1 MITLTAM
8 ASLLPDAVA
17 TASGCLLTGGVVA
30 VLPAAAAAA
39 PAEGAVGTLPMA
51 VLGIVM
57 LATYALIAT
66 GRLHKLTAALCGA
79 IVCVLVGL
87 LFGVLHEYEE
97 VHAVLA
103 KDIGVLGVIVG
114 TSILVDVA
122 GKSGLFQ
129 FLAVKIAKKAKGDPQ
144 RLFTSLVIL
153 TVLFVSL
160 LTIAPGTL
168 IVVSLSL
175 VLCRT
180 LQLDPK
186 PYLVGVAI
194 CANSGA
200 LVTFASGICT
210 LMVGSAAKL
219 PYAHFF
225 LVSTPMAL
233 ATAAVAWW
241 VVKRFYRDR
250 LIADPATR
258 EEREAAVAS
267 FDEWAMVSDR
277 RVFWRSAGL
286 LLLTIAGFA
295 SAQAFGVGLDF
306 VAMAGGAAAILFSG
320 QNPEEA
326 VKKVNWTVIV
336 FFIGLF
342 VMIGTVEHSGLLQQ
356 AAGLL
361 SDVSGGNV
369 HVASI
374 VLVIFTA
381 VTSGIM
387 DNIPVAATMI
397 PIVAT
402 MTQELPAAPLW
413 WGLTISA
420 NLGGNGTP
428 IGSISGVIALSALQE
443 GGHEKVT
450 WGEWFKVGGVTMALQ
465 LVVVIVWLTMFTV
478 FDLYPELPGPS

>member
-1 MITLTAM
+1 MIL
-8 ASLLPDAVA
+8 SAVQD
-17 TASGCLLTGGVVA
+17 VA
-30 VLPAAAAAA
+30 HDVR
-39 PAEGAVGTLPMA
+39 VGSLPMA
-51 VLGIVM
+51 VLGLAM
-57 LATYALIAT
+57 LGTYVLIAT
-66 GRLHKLTAALCGA
+66 GKLHKVTAALLGA
-79 IVCVLVGL
+79 IVCTILGL
-87 LFGVLHEYEE
+87 AFGVLHEYDEIH
-97 VHAVLA
+97 VVLA

-114 TSILVDVA
+114 TSILVDVS

-144 RLFTSLVIL
+144 KLFTSLILL

-168 IVVSLSL
+168 IVVSLGL

-180 LQLDPK
+180 LKLQPK
-186 PYLVGVAI
+186 PYLVGIAI

-225 LVSTPMAL
+225 IVSTPMAI
-233 ATAAVAWW
+233 ATAVVAWF
-241 VVKRFYRDR
+241 VVKRFYRQD
-250 LIADPATR
+250 LSADPATAP
-258 EEREAAVAS
+258 EREAAVAS
-267 FDEWAMVSDR
+267 FDEWAMVPDR
-277 RVFWRSAGL
+277 RLFWRSAML
-286 LLLTIAGFA
+286 LLLTIVGFA
-295 SAQAFGVGLDF
+295 TAQPLGIGLDF

-320 QNPEEA
+320 QNPEDA
-326 VKKVNWTVIV
+326 IKKVNWTVIV

-342 VMIGTVEHSGLLQQ
+342 VMIGTVEHSGLLQK

-369 HVASI
+369 HIATV
-374 VLVIFTA
+374 VLVLFTSL
-381 VTSGIM
+381 TSGIM

-402 MTQELPAAPLW
+402 MTEALPAAPLW
-413 WGLTISA
+413 WGLVISA

-443 GGHEKVT
+443 SGGGKVS
-450 WGEWFKVGGVTMALQ
+450 WGEWFKVGGVAMVLQ
-465 LVVVIVWLTMFTV
+465 IVVVLAWLTMFTV
-478 FDLYPELPGPS
+478 LDLYPALPIPQ

>member
-1 MITLTAM
+1 MLSRVAMIAGHRTMIATFFQ
-8 ASLLPDAVA
+8 DAA
-17 TASGCLLTGGVVA
+17 DAANGHEGG
-30 VLPAAAAAA
+30 
-39 PAEGAVGTLPMA
+39 VGTLPMA
-51 VLGIVM
+51 VLGLTM
-57 LATYALIAT
+57 LGTYSLIAT
-66 GRLHKLTAALCGA
+66 GKLHKVTAALLGA
-79 IVCVLVGL
+79 IVCTVLGL
-87 LFGVLHEYEE
+87 TFGVLHEYDEI
-97 VHAVLA
+97 HHVLA

-144 RLFTSLVIL
+144 KLFTALIAL

-168 IVVSLSL
+168 IVASLAL
-175 VLCRT
+175 VLCKT
-180 LQLDPK
+180 LELGAK
-186 PYLVGVAI
+186 PYLVGIAI
-194 CANSGA
+194 AANSGA

-210 LMVGSAAKL
+210 LMVGSAARL
-219 PYAHFF
+219 PYGHFF
-225 LVSTPMAL
+225 VVSTPMAI
-233 ATAAVAWW
+233 ATALVAWF
-241 VVKRFYRDR
+241 VVKRFYRR
-250 LIADPATR
+250 ALAADPATAGQR
-258 EEREAAVAS
+258 EQAVAA
-267 FDEWAMVSDR
+267 FDEWAMVPDR
-277 RVFWRSAGL
+277 RVFWRSAIL
-286 LLLTIAGFA
+286 LALVIVGFA
-295 SAQAFGVGLDF
+295 TAQPLGIGLDF
-306 VAMAGGAAAILFSG
+306 VAMAGGAMAILFSG

-369 HVASI
+369 HVATI
-374 VLVIFTA
+374 VLVLFTS

-402 MTQELPAAPLW
+402 MAQELPAAPLW
-413 WGLTISA
+413 WGLTIAA

-443 GGHEKVT
+443 SGGGKVG
-450 WGEWFKVGGVTMALQ
+450 WGEWFKVGAVTMALQ
-465 LVVVIVWLTMFTV
+465 LVVVIAWLSLFTV
-478 FDLYPELPGPS
+478 FDLYPALP

>member
-1 MITLTAM
+1 MIL
-8 ASLLPDAVA
+8 SAVQD
-17 TASGCLLTGGVVA
+17 VA
-30 VLPAAAAAA
+30 HDVR
-39 PAEGAVGTLPMA
+39 VGSLPMA
-51 VLGIVM
+51 VLGLAM
-57 LATYALIAT
+57 LGTYVLIAT
-66 GRLHKLTAALCGA
+66 GKLHKVTAALLGA
-79 IVCVLVGL
+79 IVCTILGL
-87 LFGVLHEYEE
+87 AFGVLHEYDEIH
-97 VHAVLA
+97 VVLA

-114 TSILVDVA
+114 TSILVDVS

-144 RLFTSLVIL
+144 KLFTSLILL

-168 IVVSLSL
+168 IVVSLGL

-180 LQLDPK
+180 LKLQPK
-186 PYLVGVAI
+186 PYLVGIAI

-225 LVSTPMAL
+225 IVSTPMAI
-233 ATAAVAWW
+233 ATAVVAWF
-241 VVKRFYRDR
+241 VVKRFYRQD
-250 LIADPATR
+250 LSADPATAP
-258 EEREAAVAS
+258 EREAAVAS
-267 FDEWAMVSDR
+267 FDEWAMVPDR
-277 RVFWRSAGL
+277 RLFWRSAML
-286 LLLTIAGFA
+286 LLLTIVGFA
-295 SAQAFGVGLDF
+295 TAQPLGIGLDF

-320 QNPEEA
+320 QNPEDA
-326 VKKVNWTVIV
+326 INKVNWTVIV

-342 VMIGTVEHSGLLQQ
+342 VMIGTVEHSGLLQK

-369 HVASI
+369 HIATV
-374 VLVIFTA
+374 VLVLFTSL
-381 VTSGIM
+381 TSGIM

-402 MTQELPAAPLW
+402 MTEALPAAPLW
-413 WGLTISA
+413 WGLVISA

-443 GGHEKVT
+443 SGGGKVS
-450 WGEWFKVGGVTMALQ
+450 WGEWFKVGGVAMVLQ
-465 LVVVIVWLTMFTV
+465 IVVVLAWLTMFTV
-478 FDLYPELPGPS
+478 LDLYPALPIPQ

>member
-1 MITLTAM
+1 MRQNPGANLSPSFSSHSATVFRYPGIESA
-8 ASLLPDAVA
+8 AS
-17 TASGCLLTGGVVA
+17 
-30 VLPAAAAAA
+30 
-39 PAEGAVGTLPMA
+39 VGPVPMA
-51 VLGIVM
+51 VLGLTM
-57 LATYALIAT
+57 LGTYALIAS
-66 GRLHKLTAALCGA
+66 GKLHKVTAALLGA
-79 IVCVLVGL
+79 LVCTVLGL
-87 LFGVLHEYEE
+87 VFGVLREYDEI
-97 VHAVLA
+97 HTVLA

-129 FLAVKIAKKAKGDPQ
+129 FLAIKIAKQAKGDPQ
-144 RLFTSLVIL
+144 RLFTSLIGL
-153 TVLFVSL
+153 TLLFVSL

-180 LQLDPK
+180 LQLDAK

-194 CANSGA
+194 TANSGA

-219 PYAHFF
+219 PYVHFF
-225 LVSTPMAL
+225 VVSTPMAL
-233 ATAAVAWW
+233 MTGLVAWW
-241 VVKRFYRDR
+241 VVGRFYRSSLR
-250 LIADPATR
+250 ADPAAAD
-258 EEREAAVAS
+258 ERAAAVAS
-267 FDEWAMVSDR
+267 FDEWAMVPDR
-277 RVFWRSAGL
+277 RVFWRSAL
-286 LLLTIAGFA
+286 LLALTIVGFA
-295 SAQAFGVGLDF
+295 TAQALHIGLDF
-306 VAMAGGAAAILFSG
+306 VAMAGGAMAILFSG

-336 FFIGLF
+336 FFIALF
-342 VMIGTVEHSGLLQQ
+342 VMIGTVEHSGLLQH

-361 SDVSGGNV
+361 SDVSAGNV
-369 HVASI
+369 HVATI

-397 PIVAT
+397 PIVAS

-413 WGLTISA
+413 WGLVISA

-443 GGHEKVT
+443 SGGSKVS
-450 WGEWFKVGGVTMALQ
+450 WGEWFKVGAVTMALQ
-465 LVVVIVWLTMFTV
+465 LVVVIVWLTAFSL
-478 FDLYPELPGPS
+478 FDLYPSLPGAN

>member
-1 MITLTAM
+1 MIA
-8 ASLLPDAVA
+8 AVQQAEA
-17 TASGCLLTGGVVA
+17 TAGEAAQHGG
-30 VLPAAAAAA
+30 
-39 PAEGAVGTLPMA
+39 GVGTLPML
-51 VLGIVM
+51 VLGLIM
-57 LATYALIAT
+57 LGTYTLIAT
-66 GRLHKLTAALCGA
+66 GRLHKLTAALLGA
-79 IVCVLVGL
+79 ILCVVAGL
-87 LFGVLHEYEE
+87 GFGVLHEYDE
-97 VHAVLA
+97 VHQVLT
-103 KDIGVLGVIVG
+103 KDVGVLGVIIG

-144 RLFTSLVIL
+144 RLFTSLIL
-153 TVLFVSL
+153 LTLLFVSL

-180 LQLDPK
+180 LALNPK

-225 LVSTPMAL
+225 VVSTPMAL
-233 ATAAVAWW
+233 ATAAVAWF
-241 VVKRFYRDR
+241 VVGRFYKDLLR
-250 LIADPATR
+250 ADPAGAA
-258 EEREAAVAS
+258 EREAAVMT

-277 RVFWRSAGL
+277 RVFWRSAIL
-286 LLLTIAGFA
+286 LVLTIVGFA
-295 SAQAFGVGLDF
+295 TAQPLGVGLDF
-306 VAMAGGAAAILFSG
+306 IAMAGGAAAILFSG
-320 QNPEEA
+320 QNPDDA

-336 FFIGLF
+336 FFVGLF
-342 VMIGTVEHSGLLQQ
+342 VMIGTVEHSGLLQH

-369 HVASI
+369 HIATA
-374 VLVIFTA
+374 VLVVFTA

-402 MTQELPAAPLW
+402 MTQDLPAAPLW
-413 WGLTISA
+413 WALVISA

-443 GGHEKVT
+443 EGHDKVG
-450 WGEWFKVGGVTMALQ
+450 WGEWFKVGAVAMLLQ
-465 LVVVIVWLTMFTV
+465 LVVVIVWLSLFTV
-478 FDLYPELPGPS
+478 FDLYPALPS

>member
-1 MITLTAM
+1 M
-8 ASLLPDAVA
+8 ALLGSSVSLAQHIDQ
-17 TASGCLLTGGVVA
+17 ASG
-30 VLPAAAAAA
+30 
-39 PAEGAVGTLPMA
+39 VGTLPMA
-51 VLGIVM
+51 VLGIAM
-57 LATYALIAT
+57 LGTYALIAT
-66 GRLHKLTAALCGA
+66 GKLHKVTAALCGA
-79 IVCVLVGL
+79 IVCTILGLV
-87 LFGVLHEYEE
+87 FGVLHKYEE
-97 VHAVLA
+97 IHQVLA

-129 FLAVKIAKKAKGDPQ
+129 FLAVKIAKKAKGDPKK
-144 RLFTSLVIL
+144 LFSSLIVL

-180 LQLDPK
+180 LNLEPK

-194 CANSGA
+194 SANSGA

-219 PYAHFF
+219 PYGHFF
-225 LVSTPMAL
+225 IVSTPMAI
-233 ATAAVAWW
+233 ATAVVAWLVVGRFYKKDLTADPSTAGDRAKAVA
-241 VVKRFYRDR
+241 
-250 LIADPATR
+250 A
-258 EEREAAVAS
+258 
-267 FDEWAMVSDR
+267 FDEWAMVPDR
-277 RVFWRSAGL
+277 RVFWRSAIL
-286 LLLTIAGFA
+286 LCLTIVGFA
-295 SAQAFGVGLDF
+295 TAQPLGIGLDF

-320 QNPEEA
+320 QDPEDA

-361 SDVSGGNV
+361 SDVSAGNI
-369 HVASI
+369 HVATI
-374 VLVIFTA
+374 VLVLFTA

-413 WGLTISA
+413 WGLTIAA

-443 GGHEKVT
+443 SGKGKVS
-450 WGEWFKVGGVTMALQ
+450 WGEWFKVGAVAMFFQL
-465 LVVVIVWLTMFTV
+465 LVVIAWLTLFTT
-478 FDLYPELPGPS
+478 FDLYPELPSQK

>member
-1 MITLTAM
+1 MPFELQE
-8 ASLLPDAVA
+8 VEH
-17 TASGCLLTGGVVA
+17 
-30 VLPAAAAAA
+30 AAA
-39 PAEGAVGTLPMA
+39 EGIGTLPMA
-51 VLGIVM
+51 VLGLTM
-57 LATYALIAT
+57 LGTYALIAT
-66 GRLHKLTAALCGA
+66 GRLHKLTAALLGA
-79 IVCVLVGL
+79 LVCTVFGL
-87 LFGVLHEYEE
+87 AFGVLHEYAE
-97 VHAVLA
+97 VHQVLA

-129 FLAVKIAKKAKGDPQ
+129 FLAIKIAKRAQGDPR
-144 RLFTSLVIL
+144 RLFTSLLVL

-168 IVVSLSL
+168 IVVSLAL

-180 LQLDPK
+180 LKIDPK
-186 PYLVGVAI
+186 PYLVGIAI

-210 LMVGSAAKL
+210 LMIGSAANL

-225 LVSTPMAL
+225 VVSTPMAVL
-233 ATAAVAWW
+233 TAWVAWW
-241 VVKRFYRDR
+241 VVGRCYRDQLR
-250 LIADPATR
+250 ADPATAG
-258 EEREAAVAS
+258 ERAAAVAA

-277 RVFWRSAGL
+277 RVFWRSAIL
-286 LLLTIAGFA
+286 LGLTIVGFA
-295 SAQAFGVGLDF
+295 TAQPLGIGLDF
-306 VAMAGGAAAILFSG
+306 VAMAGGALAILFSG
-320 QNPEEA
+320 ESPEDA

-342 VMIGTVEHSGLLQQ
+342 VMIGTVEHSGLLQR

-369 HVASI
+369 HVATV
-374 VLVIFTA
+374 VLVLFTA

-402 MTQELPAAPLW
+402 MAQELPAAPLW
-413 WGLTISA
+413 WGLTIAA

-443 GGHEKVT
+443 SGGGKVS
-450 WGEWFKVGGVTMALQ
+450 WGEWFKVGALAMVLQ
-465 LVVVIVWLTMFTV
+465 IAVAIAWLSLFTV
-478 FDLYPELPGPS
+478 FDLYPELPAAH

>member
-1 MITLTAM
+1 MTL
-8 ASLLPDAVA
+8 LAVQEVEQHG
-17 TASGCLLTGGVVA
+17 SIGS
-30 VLPAAAAAA
+30 
-39 PAEGAVGTLPMA
+39 LPMA
-51 VLGIVM
+51 VLGLTM
-57 LATYALIAT
+57 LGTYALIAT
-66 GRLHKLTAALCGA
+66 GKLHKVTAALLGA
-79 IVCVLVGL
+79 ILCTILGLV
-87 LFGVLHEYEE
+87 FGVLHEYDEI
-97 VHAVLA
+97 HQVLA

-114 TSILVDVA
+114 TSILVDVS

-129 FLAVKIAKKAKGDPQ
+129 FLAIKIAKKAKGDPQ
-144 RLFTSLVIL
+144 KLFTSLVIL

-168 IVVSLSL
+168 IVVSLGL

-180 LQLDPK
+180 LKLEPK
-186 PYLVGVAI
+186 PYLVGIAI

-210 LMVGSAAKL
+210 LMIGTAASL
-219 PYAHFF
+219 PYGHFF
-225 LVSTPMAL
+225 IVSTPMAI
-233 ATAAVAWW
+233 ATALVAWF
-241 VVKRFYRDR
+241 VVKRFYRED
-250 LIADPATR
+250 LAADPATAGDR
-258 EEREAAVAS
+258 AAAVAA
-267 FDEWAMVSDR
+267 FDEWAMVPDR
-277 RVFWRSAGL
+277 RMFWRSAVL
-286 LLLTIAGFA
+286 LLLTIVGFA
-295 SAQAFGVGLDF
+295 TAQPLGIGLDF

-320 QNPEEA
+320 QDPEDA

-369 HVASI
+369 HIATV
-374 VLVIFTA
+374 VLVLFTT
-381 VTSGIM
+381 VTGGIM

-402 MTQELPAAPLW
+402 MTETLPAAPLW
-413 WGLTISA
+413 WGLVISA

-443 GGHEKVT
+443 SGGAKVS
-450 WGEWFKVGGVTMALQ
+450 WGEWFKVGAVAMFFQ
-465 LVVVIVWLTMFTV
+465 ILVVLAWLTMFTV
-478 FDLYPELPGPS
+478 FDLYPELPAPT

>member
-1 MITLTAM
+1 MTLEVVHE
-8 ASLLPDAVA
+8 LEQD
-17 TASGCLLTGGVVA
+17 GGI
-30 VLPAAAAAA
+30 
-39 PAEGAVGTLPMA
+39 GSLPMA
-51 VLGIVM
+51 VLGLTM
-57 LATYALIAT
+57 LGTYALIAT
-66 GRLHKLTAALCGA
+66 GKLHKVTAALLGA
-79 IVCVLVGL
+79 ILCTILGLV
-87 LFGVLHEYEE
+87 FGVLHEYDEIHE
-97 VHAVLA
+97 VLA

-114 TSILVDVA
+114 TSILVDVS

-144 RLFTSLVIL
+144 KLFTSLIIL

-168 IVVSLSL
+168 IVVSLGL

-180 LQLDPK
+180 LNLEPK
-186 PYLVGVAI
+186 PYMVGIAI

-219 PYAHFF
+219 PYGHFF
-225 LVSTPMAL
+225 IVSTPMAI
-233 ATAAVAWW
+233 ATALVAWL
-241 VVKRFYRDR
+241 VVKRFYRAD
-250 LIADPATR
+250 LAADPSHAADR
-258 EEREAAVAS
+258 AAAVAA
-267 FDEWAMVSDR
+267 FDEWAMVPDR
-277 RVFWRSAGL
+277 RMFWRSAVL
-286 LLLTIAGFA
+286 LLLTIVGFA
-295 SAQAFGVGLDF
+295 TAQPLGIGLDF

-320 QNPEEA
+320 QDPEEA

-342 VMIGTVEHSGLLQQ
+342 VMIGTVEHSGLLQK

-361 SDVSGGNV
+361 SDISAGNV
-369 HVASI
+369 HVATV
-374 VLVIFTA
+374 VLVLFTA

-402 MTQELPAAPLW
+402 MTEALPAAPLW

-443 GGHEKVT
+443 SGGGKVS
-450 WGEWFKVGGVTMALQ
+450 WGEWFKVGAVTMFFQ
-465 LVVVIVWLTMFTV
+465 ILVVLAWLSMFTV
-478 FDLYPELPGPS
+478 LDLYPDLTLPE

>member
-1 MITLTAM
+1 MILYVVQ
-8 ASLLPDAVA
+8 DVA
-17 TASGCLLTGGVVA
+17 HDVR
-30 VLPAAAAAA
+30 
-39 PAEGAVGTLPMA
+39 VGSLPMA
-51 VLGIVM
+51 VLGLAM
-57 LATYALIAT
+57 LGTYVLIAT
-66 GRLHKLTAALCGA
+66 GKLHKVTAALLGA
-79 IVCVLVGL
+79 IVCTILGL
-87 LFGVLHEYEE
+87 AFGVLHEYDEIH
-97 VHAVLA
+97 VVLA

-114 TSILVDVA
+114 TSILVDVS

-144 RLFTSLVIL
+144 KLFTSLILL

-168 IVVSLSL
+168 IVVSLGL

-180 LQLDPK
+180 LKLQPK
-186 PYLVGVAI
+186 PYLVGIAI

-225 LVSTPMAL
+225 IVSTPMAI
-233 ATAAVAWW
+233 ATAVVAWF
-241 VVKRFYRDR
+241 VVKRFYRQD
-250 LIADPATR
+250 LSADPATAP
-258 EEREAAVAS
+258 EREAAVAS
-267 FDEWAMVSDR
+267 FDEWAMVPDR
-277 RVFWRSAGL
+277 RLFWRSAML
-286 LLLTIAGFA
+286 LLLTIVGFA
-295 SAQAFGVGLDF
+295 TAQPLGIGLDF

-320 QNPEEA
+320 QNPEDA
-326 VKKVNWTVIV
+326 IKKVNWTVIV

-342 VMIGTVEHSGLLQQ
+342 VMIGTVEHSGLLQK

-369 HVASI
+369 HIATV
-374 VLVIFTA
+374 VLVLFTSL
-381 VTSGIM
+381 TSGIM

-402 MTQELPAAPLW
+402 MTEALPAAPLW
-413 WGLTISA
+413 WGLVISA

-443 GGHEKVT
+443 SGGGKVS
-450 WGEWFKVGGVTMALQ
+450 WGEWFKVGGVAMVLQ
-465 LVVVIVWLTMFTV
+465 IVVVLAWLTMFTV
-478 FDLYPELPGPS
+478 LDLYPALPIPQ

>member
-1 MITLTAM
+1 MTLTAVQDLEPHS
-8 ASLLPDAVA
+8 AIGS
-17 TASGCLLTGGVVA
+17 
-30 VLPAAAAAA
+30 
-39 PAEGAVGTLPMA
+39 LPMA
-51 VLGIVM
+51 VLGLTM
-57 LATYALIAT
+57 LGTYALIAT
-66 GRLHKLTAALCGA
+66 GKLHKVTAALLGA
-79 IVCVLVGL
+79 ILCTILGLV
-87 LFGVLHEYEE
+87 FGVLHEYDEI
-97 VHAVLA
+97 HQVLA

-114 TSILVDVA
+114 TSILVDVS

-129 FLAVKIAKKAKGDPQ
+129 FLAVKIAKKAQGDPEK
-144 RLFTSLVIL
+144 LFTSLIIL

-168 IVVSLSL
+168 IVVSLGL

-180 LQLDPK
+180 LKLEPK
-186 PYLVGVAI
+186 PYLVGIAI

-219 PYAHFF
+219 PYGHFF
-225 LVSTPMAL
+225 IVSTPMAI
-233 ATAAVAWW
+233 ATALVAWL
-241 VVKRFYRDR
+241 VVKRFYRQD
-250 LIADPATR
+250 LAADPATAGDR
-258 EEREAAVAS
+258 AAAVAA
-267 FDEWAMVSDR
+267 FDEWAMVPDR
-277 RVFWRSAGL
+277 RMFWRSALL
-286 LLLTIAGFA
+286 LLLTIVGFA
-295 SAQAFGVGLDF
+295 TAQPLGIGLDF

-320 QNPEEA
+320 QDPEDA

-342 VMIGTVEHSGLLQQ
+342 VMIGTVEHSGLLQK

-369 HVASI
+369 HVATV
-374 VLVIFTA
+374 VLVLFTA

-402 MTQELPAAPLW
+402 MTETLPAAPLW

-443 GGHEKVT
+443 SGGGKVS
-450 WGEWFKVGGVTMALQ
+450 WAEWFKVGGVTMFCQL
-465 LVVVIVWLTMFTV
+465 LVVLAWLSIFTV
-478 FDLYPELPGPS
+478 FDLYPELPGPR